1 MRYPL
6 TPRERTGIVVICV
19 VILLNIGWLVW
30 VRNCHRRENGRPV
43 ERVFYPE
50 SIVDEEPK
58 PDSTGDSVIAAMK
71 SQKGRSDKN
80 IPKRD
85 RRKKSKPK
93 SSSSNAGSVA
103 PRNFLRDTIPTNI
116 GR

>member
-30 VRNCHRRENGRPV
+30 VRNCHRGESGQPV

-50 SIVDEEPK
+50 STVDEEPK
-58 PDSTGDSVIAAMK
+58 PDSTGDSVIAAVK
-71 SQKGRSDKN
+71 TKKGCSDKN

-85 RRKKSKPK
+85 RRKKSKPNP
-93 SSSSNAGSVA
+93 SSSNAGSVS

>member
-19 VILLNIGWLVW
+19 VILLNIGWLLW
-30 VRNCHRRENGRPV
+30 VRNCQRGESGRPV

-50 SIVDEEPK
+50 ITVDEEPK
-58 PDSTGDSVIAAMK
+58 PDSAGDSVIAAVK
-71 SQKGRSDKN
+71 TQKGRSDKN

-85 RRKKSKPK
+85 GRKKSKSNP
-93 SSSSNAGSVA
+93 SSSNAGSVA
-103 PRNFLRDTIPTNI
+103 PRNFLQDTIPTHI
-116 GR
+116 GS

>member
-30 VRNCHRRENGRPV
+30 VRNCHRGESGQPV

-50 SIVDEEPK
+50 STVDEDMRL
-58 PDSTGDSVIAAMK
+58 DSAGDSVMAAVK
-71 SQKGRSDKN
+71 PQKVRSDKN
-80 IPKRD
+80 ILKRD
-85 RRKKSKPK
+85 RKKSKPNL
-93 SSSSNAGSVA
+93 SSSNAGSVT